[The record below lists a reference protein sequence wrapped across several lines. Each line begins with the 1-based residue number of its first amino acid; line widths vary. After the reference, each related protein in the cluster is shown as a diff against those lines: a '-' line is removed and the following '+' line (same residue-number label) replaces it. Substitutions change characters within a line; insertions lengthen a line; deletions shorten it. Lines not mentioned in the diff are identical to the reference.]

1 MKNGLVIF
9 TGAFA
14 TLALSWAGV
23 VLTAHQQYGALTQYK
38 DPAEETL
45 WPQPLNGLAA
55 QGNAVYQDL
64 GCVACHTQQVR
75 REGFG
80 GDVAR
85 KWGTRQSVAR
95 DYIGE
100 RAVLIGSSRIGPD
113 LRNVG
118 ARAGTEK
125 ADAEAY
131 FYKILYAPGAIA
143 PGMPSYKFLFEVRP
157 VNPAQPSAKAIKV
170 PGTPAG
176 YEVVPTARAEAL
188 VAYLANLK
196 DTYEYPEARPFV
208 EDTTSAEGHGAKK
221 EEAHPPAKKE
231 GGH

>member
-1 MKNGLVIF
+1 
-9 TGAFA
+9 
-14 TLALSWAGV
+14 
-23 VLTAHQQYGALTQYK
+23 VLTAHKQYGSLTQYK
-38 DPAEETL
+38 DPVEESL
-45 WPQPLNGLAA
+45 WPQPLTGLAA

-85 KWGTRQSVAR
+85 KWGARQSVAR
-95 DYIGE
+95 DYIRE
-100 RAVLIGSSRIGPD
+100 KTVLVGSSRIGPD

-118 ARAGTEK
+118 ERQPNPELL
-125 ADAEAY
+125 Y
-131 FYKILYAPGAIA
+131 QLLYAPESKFAGRPLAHN
-143 PGMPSYKFLFEVRP
+143 MPAYKFLFDVRP
-157 VNPAQPSAKAIKV
+157 VNPAQPSAKAVKV

-176 YEVVPTARAEAL
+176 FEVVPTARAEAL
-188 VAYLANLK
+188 VAYLSSLK

-208 EDTTSAEGHGAKK
+208 EA
-221 EEAHPPAKKE
+221 PAKKE